1 MKMLVVSQKK
11 LPRIGCAAVN
21 WLVKTVVVRSFPGQV
36 ALSELGDENAGD
48 YSKEVAQ
55 DRLRCGDLV
64 GENAEK
70 PQMGNLEQ
78 SGDEAANAPH
88 SKPRKKKVY
97 IALNFSQPA
106 RAGFMAPCH
115 SRSSHFICRNIIAF
129 CC

>member
-88 SKPRKKKVY
+88 SKPRKKRS
-97 IALNFSQPA
+97 IHSLELQPA
-106 RAGFMAPCH
+106 RQ
-115 SRSSHFICRNIIAF
+115 SRIYGPLSLSFISLHLP
-129 CC
+129 